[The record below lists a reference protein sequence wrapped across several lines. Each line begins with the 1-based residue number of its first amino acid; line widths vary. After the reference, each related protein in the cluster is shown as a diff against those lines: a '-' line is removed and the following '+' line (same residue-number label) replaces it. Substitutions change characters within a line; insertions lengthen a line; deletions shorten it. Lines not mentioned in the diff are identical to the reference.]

1 MRRTSLLLIATLLL
15 SPFILYIIFQELVM
29 VRGIFI
35 LLTDS
40 YGVMLSNADIRVQ
53 VEALPLDK
61 QFTTIVYRGRVNGTS
76 IFIDYDLIKDV
87 AESWIKTYPSD
98 EGYETSLF
106 ISLWIVRD
114 GDVYSFPLQTVTYN
128 PLKASRGVVLKTLNL
143 DFKSNLCIP
152 REDLKNLRNLGI
164 MQECV
169 VVWDPVPELSWETS
183 SYIEVPILIVNN
195 QYSNS
200 GVINTGIGGYAKY
213 KVTLVLCDNLSAKL
227 YQGIIPDVN
236 PLISGVSRSGYYSY
250 IYSRYVLPNQV
261 YYFYIK
267 ARIGHAHYREAIYCG
282 GYPYY
287 TGKEKTEDYV
297 KDIQVSGN
305 DIVGGEK
312 QGFPAYMSKIL
323 DGSEEE
329 KCIIPGT
336 VLSDGK
342 LDVDEKIQFNEIFDC
357 YDAYNQDF
365 KMEIPIGIPVGA
377 VLSYYFGIGGAVG
390 SFMNRLTAIIPLG
403 YVGGALKNLGQ
414 ELNLGYDVYED
425 IYILTSKYRYATPQ
439 GIFKVPVG
447 IYFKCS

>member
-1 MRRTSLLLIATLLL
+1 LRRIAILLIAIIALATTLYVLGVN
-15 SPFILYIIFQELVM
+15 SNSR
-29 VRGIFI
+29 RGILIF
-35 LLTDS
+35 LTDN
-40 YGVMLSNADIRVQ
+40 YGVLSNADIRVQ
-53 VEALPLDK
+53 IEALPLDK

-152 REDLKNLRNLGI
+152 REDLKNIGI

-169 VVWDPVPELSWETS
+169 IVWDPVPELSWETS

-195 QYSNS
+195 QYSIS
-200 GVINTGIGGYAKY
+200 GVINTGITIITGQISEY
-213 KVTLVLCDNLSAKL
+213 KVTLVLCDNLKAKL
-227 YQGIIPDVN
+227 YQGEIPNVN
-236 PLISGVSRSGYYSY
+236 PLISGVSRSGYYSFFNIQL
-250 IYSRYVLPNQV
+250 IYPNQV
-261 YYFYIK
+261 YHYYIK

-297 KDIQVSGN
+297 KDIQVSGS
-305 DIVGGEK
+305 DIVGGVK

-329 KCIIPGT
+329 NCIIPGT
-336 VLSDGK
+336 VLSDGD
-342 LDVDEKIQFNEIFDC
+342 LDVDELIKLSNIFDW
-357 YDAYNQDF
+357 YDTYDQDF
-365 KMEIPIGIPVGA
+365 EIGIPVGA
-377 VLSYYFGIGGAVG
+377 VLSGLFGIGGAVG
-390 SFMNRLTAIIPLG
+390 SFMNRLAVTFSSGHSASIF
-403 YVGGALKNLGQ
+403 VEGGLKNLGQ
-414 ELNLGYDVYED
+414 ESGSGSDVSEI
-425 IYILTSKYRYATPQ
+425 IYIWISKYRYAAPQ
-439 GIFKVPVG
+439 GVFKVPVG
-447 IYFKCS
+447 VYFRCF